1 MGKNLI
7 IVESPTKVKS
17 IAKFG
22 LGDDYTVTACAGHV
36 RDLPASSLGVD
47 EEHGFEPKY
56 EVIHDKEKI
65 VAELQALAKKSD
77 TVYLAPDPDREGEA
91 IACHIATLLKDKAK
105 DIKRIQFNEI
115 TRRAVLEALQH
126 PRELDRN
133 LFHAQQAR
141 RVLDRLVGY
150 KISPLLWKTVKRGI
164 SAGRVQ
170 SVALRLIVDRES
182 EREAFVPEEYWLFH
196 ALVEA
201 ASGGEF
207 RLDLTKVGGRKAA
220 VANAEQAAA
229 IERAIE
235 GQPFRVTR
243 VESRRRERQPL
254 PPFITSTLQQV
265 ANTRHGYSARRTM
278 GIAQRLYEGI
288 EMGDGSVT
296 ALITYMRTDSTRI
309 SDEARDAAAGF
320 IAASYGADY
329 LPPEK
334 RSFKVK
340 ATAQDAHEAIRPVD
354 VTITPESV
362 RAARTDEQYHG
373 YRLVWARFVASQMAA
388 AVYSDTSVTAA
399 CAGTEWQAK
408 GQRQLFDGWTRVLP
422 GDRDSLLPE
431 VREDETLRVGR
442 VEKEQKFTQPPARY
456 SEASLVRS
464 LEELGIGRPSTYAT
478 IITTLENRG
487 YVEKKERA
495 FVPTELGRVVCRQLL
510 DCFPQLMDV
519 HFTADMETKLDMVA
533 EGREGWVDLLTE
545 FSRDFNP
552 ALDRAGSEMRNL
564 KGGMKTDLTCPECGR
579 PLLIRFGKAGAF
591 MACEGYPDCKF
602 SSNFARG
609 ADGSL
614 ELAPTAVT
622 VVGKCPDC
630 GSDMVIKRARTGS
643 RFIACSSYPECR
655 RTAPYSTGVLC
666 PKCRTGHLVEKS
678 SRRGR
683 LFYSCDRYPECDF
696 ALWNEPVPR
705 QCPDCGSDYLVVR
718 RTKQGAELVCP
729 SRDCGYSEP
738 LQDGE
743 QS

>member
-1 MGKNLI
+1 MGRNLI

-17 IAKFG
+17 IAKFD
-22 LGDDYTVTACAGHV
+22 LGENYTVTACAGHV

-47 EEHGFEPKY
+47 EEHGFEPQY
-56 EVIHDKEKI
+56 EVIHEKEKI
-65 VAELQALAKKSD
+65 VSELQALAKQSD
-77 TVYLAPDPDREGEA
+77 VVYLAPDPDREGEA
-91 IACHIATLLKDKAK
+91 IACHIATLLKGKAK

-126 PRELDRN
+126 PRELDGN

-196 ALVEA
+196 ALVRA
-201 ASGGEF
+201 ASGEEF
-207 RLDLTKVGGRKAA
+207 RLDLTRVGGRKAII
-220 VANAEQAAA
+220 ANAGQATE
-229 IERAIE
+229 IERLIE

-243 VESRRRERQPL
+243 VESKRRERQPL

-288 EMGDGSVT
+288 EMGDGSVI

-309 SDEARDAAAGF
+309 SDEAREAAANF
-320 IAASYGADY
+320 ITATYGAGY
-329 LPPEK
+329 LPPER

-354 VTITPESV
+354 VTVTPESV
-362 RAARTDEQYHG
+362 RASLTDEQYHI
-373 YRLVWARFVASQMAA
+373 YRLIWGRFVASQMAA

-399 CAGTEWQAK
+399 CGVTEWQAK

-422 GDRDSLLPE
+422 GDKDSVLPE
-431 VREDETLRVGR
+431 VKEEELLEFGG

-456 SEASLVRS
+456 SEAALVRS

-487 YVEKKERA
+487 YVEKKDRA

-510 DCFPQLMDV
+510 ECFPQLMDV
-519 HFTADMETKLDMVA
+519 HFTAGMENKLDMVA
-533 EGREGWVDLLTE
+533 EGKEGWVALLTDFARE
-545 FSRDFNP
+545 FNP
-552 ALDRAGSEMRNL
+552 ALEKAAAEMRNF
-564 KGGMKTDLTCPECGR
+564 KGGMKTDISCPECGR

-591 MACEGYPDCKF
+591 MACEGYPECRYT
-602 SSNFARG
+602 SNFTR
-609 ADGSL
+609 DGGGRL
-614 ELAPTAVT
+614 ELAPVTMT
-622 VVGKCPDC
+622 VVGRCPEC
-630 GSDMVIKRARTGS
+630 GADMILKRARTGS
-643 RFIACSSYPECR
+643 RFIACSTYPECR
-655 RTAPYSTGVLC
+655 CTRPWSTGVLC
-666 PKCRTGHLVEKS
+666 PRCRTGHLVEKS
-678 SRRGR
+678 SKRGR
-683 LFYSCDRYPECDF
+683 IFYSCDRYPECDF
-696 ALWNEPVPR
+696 ALWNEPVAR
-705 QCPDCGSDYLVVR
+705 QCPDCGSDYLVVH

-729 SRDCGYSEP
+729 NRECGYREA
-738 LQDGE
+738 LQDAE